1 MTPGSGVIERRLA
14 AFARRRVL
22 VVGDSIVDVFTR
34 GTAIGIAAETP
45 TLVIR
50 REGETRSLG
59 GAAFL
64 CRNLL
69 ELGARVDFV
78 TLAGEDAEGALVRD
92 FAAPGLDL
100 VVILDPGRPT
110 TVKQRFEAAGHRLLQ
125 LDVRDDRPVS
135 AAIAARVKDEVL
147 ARLAGADALVVSDYR
162 HGLLPPDL
170 AGFLVAAARHAGT
183 PIYVDSQVAQTAGNH
198 ADYHGGAVFCLNLT
212 EARGVD
218 PGFAPLDDPAA
229 WQGLWRALEPRGLVV
244 KLGAAGAALFDGAAT
259 LRAPALPGP
268 ATDVTGAG
276 DAFLAALVLAG
287 LDDPAA
293 ALAIANAWAGL
304 SVRLPGTATP
314 KRAALAVALGQ
325 ARGA

>member
-1 MTPGSGVIERRLA
+1 MTFGSGNRGRRLDD
-14 AFARRRVL
+14 FTRRRVL

-34 GTAIGIAAETP
+34 GTVIGVAAETP

-50 REGETRSLG
+50 KEGETRSLG

-78 TLAGEDAEGALVRD
+78 TLAGTDAEGAPVRD
-92 FAAPGLDL
+92 FAAPRLDL
-100 VVILDPGRPT
+100 AVILDPDRPT
-110 TVKQRFEAAGHRLLQ
+110 TVKHRFEAAGHRLLQ
-125 LDVRDDRPVS
+125 MDVRDDRPVG
-135 AAIAARVKDEVL
+135 AEIAARVKAEVL

-170 AGFLVAAARHAGT
+170 ARFLVSAARGAGT
-183 PIYVDSQVAQTAGNH
+183 PVYVDSQVAQNLGNH
-198 ADYHGGAVFCLNLT
+198 ADYRGGAIFCLNLA
-212 EARGVD
+212 EARCVD
-218 PGFAPLDDPAA
+218 PGFTPADDPAA
-229 WQGLWRALEPRGLVV
+229 WQGLWRALEPRALVV
-244 KLGAAGAALFDGAAT
+244 KLGPAGAVMFDGAAT
-259 LRAPALPGP
+259 LRSPALPGP
-268 ATDVTGAG
+268 VTDTTGAG

-287 LDDPAA
+287 LQGDPPA

-314 KRAALAVALGQ
+314 RRAALAAAL
-325 ARGA
+325 A

>member
-1 MTPGSGVIERRLA
+1 MSQTFDQRLA
-14 AFARRRVL
+14 AFAHRRVL

-34 GTAIGIAAETP
+34 GTVIGVATETP

-50 REGETRSLG
+50 KEGETRSLG

-78 TLAGEDAEGALVRD
+78 TLAGTDADGAPVRE

-100 VVILDPGRPT
+100 AVILDPDRPT
-110 TVKQRFEAAGHRLLQ
+110 TVKQRFEAADHRLLQ
-125 LDVRDDRPVS
+125 MDVRDDRPVS
-135 AAIAARVKDEVL
+135 VEIAARVKAEVM
-147 ARLAGADALVVSDYR
+147 ARLTGADALVVSDYR

-170 AGFLVAAARHAGT
+170 AGFLVAAARGAGK
-183 PIYVDSQVAQTAGNH
+183 PVYVDSQVAQNLGNH
-198 ADYHGGAVFCLNLT
+198 ADYRGGAIFCLNLT
-212 EARGVD
+212 EARCVD
-218 PGFAPLDDPAA
+218 PGFSPTDDPDA
-229 WQGLWRALEPRGLVV
+229 WRGLWRALEPRALVV
-244 KLGAAGAALFDGAAT
+244 KLGPAGAVLFDGAAT

-268 ATDVTGAG
+268 VTDTTGAG

-287 LDDPAA
+287 LEDDPPA

-304 SVRLPGTATP
+304 SVRLPGTTTP
-314 KRAALAVALGQ
+314 ERASLARALGHQ
-325 ARGA
+325 G